1 MTARSKTLRH
11 IGAAAT
17 LAVGAV
23 HLQQYLD
30 FIHDVPTISVLFVL
44 NGIGAGVVAV
54 LLQTRVRALAALGGI
69 GLSVGALVS
78 LAISMRQSGL
88 FDYVE
93 PTFRA
98 PVVFAIVVELVAV
111 LALGAYLLARRGSGA
126 AAPARAASAG

>member
-1 MTARSKTLRH
+1 MTGRPTILRDV
-11 IGAAAT
+11 GAAAT

-23 HLQQYLD
+23 HFQQYLD

-44 NGIGAGVVAV
+44 NGIGAGLVAV

-78 LAISMRQSGL
+78 LAISMTRGGL

-93 PTFRA
+93 PTFRGA
-98 PVVFAIVVELVAV
+98 VVLSIVVEAVAV
-111 LALGAYLLARRGSGA
+111 LALAGYLLARRGSRA
-126 AAPARAASAG
+126 AEPAAAASAG

>member
-1 MTARSKTLRH
+1 MTARSKTLGD

-78 LAISMRQSGL
+78 LAISMRSSGL

-98 PVVFAIVVELVAV
+98 PVVFAIVAEVVAV
-111 LALGAYLLARRGSGA
+111 LALGTYLLARRGSRA
-126 AAPARAASAG
+126 AAPAGAPSTG